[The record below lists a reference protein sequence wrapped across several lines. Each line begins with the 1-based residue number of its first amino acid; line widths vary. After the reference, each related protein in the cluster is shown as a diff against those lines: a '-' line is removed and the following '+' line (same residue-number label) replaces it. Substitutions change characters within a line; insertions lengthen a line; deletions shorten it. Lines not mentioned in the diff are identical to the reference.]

1 MKFES
6 LTQLRGTLSRKL
18 NLTISLLGALFFL
31 SIWTIITELEM
42 VPKSLFPSP
51 LAVLS
56 SFEELHF
63 EDALVR
69 NMFFSIKINIY
80 GYIKAILFAIPLGFL
95 IGLIPFCRSLVSKYI
110 DALRFVPLAATTGLF
125 IAWFGIEET
134 MKVNFLAFS
143 IFVYLLPVVIQRI
156 DETQEVYLQTAY
168 TMGASKW
175 QIVKTVFIPDVLSR
189 VWDDVRVL
197 TAISWTYITIAEALN
212 MSSGGIGALAY
223 KMARQSRID
232 KVFAILLVIVLIG
245 FTQDYLIRKIDKIL
259 FKFKYAG
266 AIK

>member
-125 IAWFGIEET
+125 IAWFP
-134 MKVNFLAFS
+134 KYKCN
-143 IFVYLLPVVIQRI
+143 
-156 DETQEVYLQTAY
+156 
-168 TMGASKW
+168 
-175 QIVKTVFIPDVLSR
+175 SR
-189 VWDDVRVL
+189 R
-197 TAISWTYITIAEALN
+197 
-212 MSSGGIGALAY
+212 MCCSSCNN
-223 KMARQSRID
+223 
-232 KVFAILLVIVLIG
+232 
-245 FTQDYLIRKIDKIL
+245 T
-259 FKFKYAG
+259 
-266 AIK
+266 